1 MHLKVWFNILECI
14 LPGNHSKQR
23 QSTVKKQDD
32 AEYLL
37 DAVYCIHFYHLSVQ
51 LYPSYKK
58 KKIGTHLVCL
68 LSPILYNRDQNCRN
82 GTFLGSNKI
91 SACILMNF
99 RTRPDQMSSP

>member
-1 MHLKVWFNILECI
+1 MHIKVWFNILECI

-58 KKIGTHLVCL
+58 KKLEHIWCVYLVLFCITEIKTAGTEH
-68 LSPILYNRDQNCRN
+68 
-82 GTFLGSNKI
+82 F
-91 SACILMNF
+91 
-99 RTRPDQMSSP
+99 